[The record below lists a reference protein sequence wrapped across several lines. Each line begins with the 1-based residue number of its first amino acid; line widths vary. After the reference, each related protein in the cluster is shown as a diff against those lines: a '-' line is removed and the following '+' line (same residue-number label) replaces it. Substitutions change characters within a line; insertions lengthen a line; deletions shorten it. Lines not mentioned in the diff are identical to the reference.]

1 MRLRD
6 ELPVD
11 HPLARVYRIGAALCG
26 LLLLVFGC
34 LGFAGSLDSFDT
46 DGQQIAGLSTNGL
59 LSTISVIVGLLLL
72 GAAVVGGNLASSVN
86 IVVGVLFV
94 LSGFVH
100 LFLVGR
106 SGNILDFGMSNVIF
120 SFLMGLLI
128 MTFGMYGRV
137 SGGLPHD
144 NPYWRRRHPDQA
156 ARENDARSRIAVGG
170 AARVSALTARPPER

>member
-11 HPLARVYRIGAALCG
+11 HPLNRFYRFGAALCG
-26 LLLLVFGC
+26 LFLLVFGC
-34 LGFAGSLDSFDT
+34 LGFAGSLSAFDT
-46 DGQQIAGLSTNGL
+46 AGRQVAGLSTNGL
-59 LSTISVIVGLLLL
+59 LSAVSVVVGLLLI
-72 GAAVVGGNLASSVN
+72 AAAAVGGNIASSVN
-86 IVVGVLFV
+86 ITVGALFV

-100 LFLVGR
+100 LFLIDRPANV
-106 SGNILDFGMSNVIF
+106 LDFGMSNVVF

-144 NPYWRRRHPDQA
+144 NPYWRSRHPDLA
-156 ARENDARSRIAVGG
+156 ARET
-170 AARVSALTARPPER
+170 AATRRPRPGLPGPSVPARPPTT